1 MKRKKIKKNFN
12 KNQQSFYFEDYFKT
26 NQKFKREKNFLII
39 EDRLYLLF
47 FCFFSLILIFSLKI
61 IFISLQNLNYG
72 ETTIDKSFNKLRN
85 DIVDRNGIILS
96 RNITAF
102 HAAIKP
108 DLIKDKKKF
117 LVKIKLAMPEIDKER
132 LINNLNQKKY
142 FYLKKRLTDTEREK
156 LWKLGEKGII
166 F

>member
-61 IFISLQNLNYG
+61 IFISLQNLIYG
-72 ETTIDKSFNKLRN
+72 EPIINKS
-85 DIVDRNGIILS
+85 
-96 RNITAF
+96 
-102 HAAIKP
+102 
-108 DLIKDKKKF
+108 
-117 LVKIKLAMPEIDKER
+117 
-132 LINNLNQKKY
+132 LIN
-142 FYLKKRLTDTEREK
+142 
-156 LWKLGEKGII
+156 
-166 F
+166 